1 MIMKTLKTLF
11 LMVVSISILSCSN
24 DDAPSPA
31 LCLNMKFY
39 GLRVPNDQS
48 NPIDLVS
55 NSSANIGSSN
65 VNVLSTSSFPRQLV
79 PNRAT
84 YDFSSDT
91 YIYLNRW
98 NNATNEIIR
107 SVGLSGLSNVNLSPT
122 TSQFDGIVSYNGN
135 FYALERDNTG
145 AVYFV
150 SINVLTGST
159 TRITGTDI
167 SSSISLS
174 VPISAGNNICYAAS
188 DENGKL
194 YFLSNNLIAID
205 EASGNLIQTFTP
217 PATTAFTYLD
227 IVKTDAA
234 AGIDGLF
241 VAKTGGGFNG
251 LVHWELDTASGTI
264 AENPILNGLDFNPET
279 TDLTF
284 NDCGDRILA
293 MSNYGFSGGYSKF
306 YDVQVPNDPHL
317 PTSANQ
323 GNLVDTRIF
332 SELFV
337 GIANF

>member
-1 MIMKTLKTLF
+1 MKTLKTL
-11 LMVVSISILSCSN
+11 LLIVVSISLLSCAN
-24 DDAPSPA
+24 DDDPTSP
-31 LCLNMKFY
+31 LCLNTKFY
-39 GLRVPNDQS
+39 GLRVPDNQS
-48 NPIDLVS
+48 HLIDLVS

-84 YDFSSDT
+84 YDFISDT
-91 YIYLNRW
+91 YVYLNRW

-122 TSQFDGIVSYNGN
+122 TSEYDGLVSYNGN
-135 FYALERDNTG
+135 FYALEKTNTG

-150 SINVLTGST
+150 SINVLTGAT
-159 TRITGTDI
+159 NRITATDI

-174 VPISAGNNICYAAS
+174 NPISAGNNICYAAS
-188 DENGKL
+188 DENGML

-217 PATTAFTYLD
+217 PATTSFTYLD
-227 IVKTDAA
+227 IVKTDDAS
-234 AGIDGLF
+234 GIDGLF
-241 VAKTGGGFNG
+241 VAKADGGFNG
-251 LVHWELDTASGTI
+251 LVHWELDITSGTI
-264 AENPILNGLDFNPET
+264 AENPIISGLDFNPET

-284 NDCGDRILA
+284 NDCGDRLLA

-306 YDVQVPNDPHL
+306 YDIQVPNNPHL
-317 PTSANQ
+317 PASANQ
-323 GNLVDTRIF
+323 GNLVGTRIF